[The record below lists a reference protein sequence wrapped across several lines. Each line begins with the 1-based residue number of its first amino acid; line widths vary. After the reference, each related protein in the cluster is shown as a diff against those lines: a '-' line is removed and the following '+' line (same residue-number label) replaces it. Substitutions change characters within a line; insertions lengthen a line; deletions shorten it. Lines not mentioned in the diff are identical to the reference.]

1 MIRTKSI
8 RLAIPTLCLTILI
21 AVTARPVQAS
31 TDINPRLYGPDRYQT
46 SAAIANQFSDQVVDH
61 VVLASGKDFPDALS
75 ASVLAHQLNAPILL
89 VNKHPHN
96 SSDALAYI
104 ETHLSLDGK
113 IFIIGGEGVI
123 GAEFDGFFADKG
135 YTVERLGGVDRYDT
149 DRLTADALNSEPGGT
164 VYIASGENFP
174 DVLSVS
180 SFASQAQAPILLV
193 KHDSIPLAI
202 QDYLQNQQPK
212 QVYISGGTGV
222 VSLEVESQIQS
233 ILPEA
238 TVTRFSGNDRYETA
252 AQAYEQ
258 MAPNPETI
266 YIASGLNYPDALS
279 GAPLAAQKGN
289 PILLIDPTTPFIPDS
304 IAAYLTQLYVNGIT
318 PSVTGLGG
326 PGVVPDEVVDNVVH
340 LLNGEAQSPLFMVRT
355 VDSRLKFEAAVIP
368 IKNKNYFFNK
378 NTYKYSYPA
387 SSFHSAIQARLYHYM
402 LNPENQVSVH
412 NRAVALHSGIM
423 INNCVYFQSE
433 ALRRMGFN
441 IPNSMAN
448 VGKFSSYLTKLGF
461 KKDTNIKN
469 LRPGDIVFTVD
480 NAHTYTF
487 MGWVNPERHDY
498 AYIVDN
504 QARAFGGQVY
514 HVRKV
519 SGLDSDLN
527 TGSMVFFM
535 YYQD

>member
-1 MIRTKSI
+1 MIRIKSI
-8 RLAIPTLCLTILI
+8 RFAIPTLCLAILI
-21 AVTARPVQAS
+21 AFTARPVQAN
-31 TDINPRLYGPDRYQT
+31 TAINPRLDGPDRYQT
-46 SAAIANQFSDQVVDH
+46 SAAIAKQFSDQVVDH

-75 ASVLAHQLNAPILL
+75 ASVLAHQWNAPILL
-89 VNKHPHN
+89 VNKQPHN
-96 SSDALAYI
+96 SPDALAYI
-104 ETHLSLDGK
+104 ETHLARDGK
-113 IFIIGGEGVI
+113 IFITGGEGVI
-123 GAEFDGFFADKG
+123 GAEFDSFFADKG

-149 DRLTADALNSEPGGT
+149 DRLIADALNSEPSGT

-180 SFASQAQAPILLV
+180 SFASQTQAPILLV

-202 QDYLQNQQPK
+202 QDYLQSQQPK
-212 QVYISGGTGV
+212 QVYISGGAGV
-222 VSLEVESQIQS
+222 VSLEVESQIQD

-279 GAPLAAQKGN
+279 GAPLASQKGD

-304 IAAYLTQLYVNGIT
+304 IAAYLSQLYINGIT

-326 PGVVPDEVVDNVVH
+326 PGVVPDEVINNVVR

-355 VDSRLKFEAAVIP
+355 VDSRLVMEKSIIP
-368 IKNKNYFFNK
+368 ITKESYFFNI
-378 NTYKYSYPA
+378 NTYQGSHSA
-387 SSFHSAIQARLYHYM
+387 ESFHSSAQGKLYNYM
-402 LNPENQVSVH
+402 LNKDHQVSVH
-412 NRAVALHSGIM
+412 NRAVALHSGIL
-423 INNCVYFQSE
+423 INNCVYFQAE
-433 ALRRMGFN
+433 ALRRVGFN

-448 VGKFSSYLTKLGF
+448 VAKFSNYLTQLGF
-461 KKDTNIKN
+461 KKDTNIKS
-469 LRPGDIVFTVD
+469 LKPGDIVFTVK
-480 NAHTYTF
+480 NTHAYTF
-487 MGWVNPERHDY
+487 MGWVNPGSYDY

-504 QARAFGGQVY
+504 QARSFGGQVY

-519 SGLDSDLN
+519 NGVDPDLH
-527 TGSMVFFM
+527 TDPMAFFM
-535 YYQD
+535 YYQG